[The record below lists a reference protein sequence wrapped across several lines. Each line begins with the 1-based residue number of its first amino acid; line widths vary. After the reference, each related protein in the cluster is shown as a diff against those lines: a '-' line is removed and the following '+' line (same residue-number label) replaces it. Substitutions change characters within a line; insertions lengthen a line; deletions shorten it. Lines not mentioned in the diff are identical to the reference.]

1 MENVDDDRIAPR
13 RKLGWRG
20 VTKMPAPSKA
30 MQQASA
36 IAEHEPEKL
45 YSRNK
50 GLLKMKKK
58 SLHDFAATKRKGLPE
73 HKSGLAALKNK

>member
-20 VTKMPAPSKA
+20 VTKMPAESKA
-30 MQQASA
+30 QQRLMA
-36 IAEHEPEKL
+36 IAEHDPDEVSPKNR
-45 YSRNK
+45 SV
-50 GLLKMKKK
+50 LKMKKK

-73 HKSGLAALKNK
+73 RKSGLAALKNK